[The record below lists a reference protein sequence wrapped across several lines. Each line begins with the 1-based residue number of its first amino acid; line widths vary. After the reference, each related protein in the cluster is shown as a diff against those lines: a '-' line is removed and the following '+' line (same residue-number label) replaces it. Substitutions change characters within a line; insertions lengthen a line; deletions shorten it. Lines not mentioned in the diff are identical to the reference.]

1 MTMLSA
7 RAANFR
13 PWLRGAAALLTLT
26 TVSAASPPAA
36 PPVTAQPAS
45 LTRSATATQ
54 IAASAMDEP
63 LRLLAEARA
72 RFEKVTDYT
81 CTLVKKER
89 IDGQL
94 TPINVMAMS
103 VRNEPF
109 SVDLRWIEP
118 KNMAGQDA
126 CYVTGRNAGQ
136 MRVKS
141 AGFLGAIGYLS
152 IDPNDAR
159 AKKTSKHSIT
169 EAGIGNMINQFA
181 EKWEIER
188 QLNVTQ
194 VHLGEYEY
202 NKRRCIRVET
212 IHPTNPDNQFLTY
225 RTILYF
231 DKNTSLPIRMECYD
245 WPHRQGD
252 AGELSEVVSF
262 ANLRLNV
269 GVSEEAFKH

>member
-1 MTMLSA
+1 MTTLSA
-7 RAANFR
+7 RVAFFR

-26 TVSAASPPAA
+26 TVSAASPPSS
-36 PPVTAQPAS
+36 PPTTAQPAS
-45 LTRSATATQ
+45 LTRRATTAPV
-54 IAASAMDEP
+54 AASAMDEP
-63 LRLLAEARA
+63 MRLMTEARA

-81 CTLVKKER
+81 CTLVKRER
-89 IDGQL
+89 INGQL
-94 TPINVMAMS
+94 TPDNVVAMS
-103 VRNEPF
+103 VHNQPF

-118 KNMAGQDA
+118 KNLVGQEA
-126 CYVTGRNAGQ
+126 CYVAGRNGGN

-141 AGFLGAIGYLS
+141 AGFLGVAGFLS
-152 IDPNDAR
+152 IDPTDPR
-159 AKKTSKHSIT
+159 AQKTSKHSIT
-169 EAGIGNMINQFA
+169 EAGIGNMINGIA

-194 VHLGEYEY
+194 VRIGEYEY
-202 NKRRCIRVET
+202 NKRRCMRVET

-231 DKNTSLPIRMECYD
+231 DKSTGLPIRMECYD
-245 WPHRQGD
+245 WPRGKGD

-269 GVSEEAFKH
+269 GVGDEMFNH